1 MSIGRNAL
9 FNFAGGALPAIVSLA
24 TIPLIVRGL
33 GDEGY
38 GLFALIVAIVGY
50 FSLID
55 VNVTAGSV
63 KYIAG
68 YAATRDRRGIDQ
80 TVTFGLAAYT
90 LIGVIGAI
98 CIVAAAPLLVRE
110 VFRVPSALIET
121 GELCLRIAA
130 FGFLFGQ
137 LQTYLNSVPQALLR
151 YDLTSRVEMAFGTVV
166 PLGTVALLALDFGLP
181 EIIAFRVCASAVH
194 CMTLWAIVSR
204 LLPELRWAY
213 PDRVLTRNLLR
224 FTGYSFLSRVAAVTY
239 AHADKLIIGA
249 VVGVRALA
257 YYTIAATL
265 ANRVLG
271 LTFRLSSVLFP
282 SASALDARGETDR
295 LRALYL
301 KATRYVS
308 FINGSVLVLIAVFAD
323 AILYYWIGPEF
334 AANGARIL
342 ILIALAQFVDSLT
355 NIPSLV
361 NDGLGHPKVSG
372 SMAFL
377 RACLGLIAIY
387 ALVHL
392 HGVEGAAWAHLAT
405 SALMTTVF
413 VGFVHGRTVPCRL
426 GDVLMNSY
434 ALPMAIILTVAFVT
448 WSIAQSAQMTI
459 AAVLGAMLFA
469 TGALFVL
476 GVSSVLLPED
486 RGILFQHLRRMFV
499 KRA

>member
-9 FNFAGGALPAIVSLA
+9 FNFAGGALPAVVSLA

-63 KYIAG
+63 KYISG
-68 YAATRDRRGIDQ
+68 YAAKDDQRGIDQ
-80 TVTFGLAAYT
+80 TVTFGLAAYSV
-90 LIGVIGAI
+90 IGSIGAI
-98 CIVAAAPLLVRE
+98 CIFAAAPFLVRN
-110 VFRVPSALIET
+110 VFNVPPALTET
-121 GELCLRIAA
+121 GELSLRIAA
-130 FGFLFGQ
+130 LGFLFGQ
-137 LQTYLNSVPQALLR
+137 LQAYLNSIPQALLR
-151 YDLTSRVEMAFGTVV
+151 YDVSSRVEMTFGALV
-166 PLGTVALLALDFGLP
+166 PLGTVALLQLGFALP
-181 EIIAFRVCASAVH
+181 EIIAFRVLASALN
-194 CMTLWAIVSR
+194 CLTLWSIVSR
-204 LLPELRWAY
+204 LLPQLRFAW
-213 PDRVLTRNLLR
+213 PERSLTQNLLR

-257 YYTIAATL
+257 YYTVAATL

-334 AANGARIL
+334 ASNGARIL
-342 ILIALAQFVDSLT
+342 ILIAVAQFVDSLT

-372 SMAFL
+372 SMALL
-377 RACLGLIAIY
+377 RACLGLVAIY

-413 VGFVHGRTVPCRL
+413 VTFVHGRTVPCRL

-434 ALPMAIILTVAFVT
+434 ALPMAIILVVAFVT
-448 WSIAQSAQMTI
+448 LLIEQSAHMTVL
-459 AAVLGAMLFA
+459 AVLGAMLFA
-469 TGALFVL
+469 ASALFIL
-476 GVSSVLLPED
+476 GVASVLLPED
-486 RGILFQHLRRMFV
+486 RGMLFRHLRRMFV